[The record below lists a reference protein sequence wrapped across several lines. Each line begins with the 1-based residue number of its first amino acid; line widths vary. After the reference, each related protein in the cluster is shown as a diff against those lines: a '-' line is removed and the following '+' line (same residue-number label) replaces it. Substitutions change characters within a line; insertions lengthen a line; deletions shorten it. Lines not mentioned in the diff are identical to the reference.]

1 MPDVLNLVDHG
12 LLNHT
17 PPRRLPFFFLPN
29 LIGEYLL
36 ERPPRFYL
44 DPILISGIIAS
55 VMMIFL
61 HAPAIFWL
69 ILGTILALRVVA
81 VCWQIYRDVREDYL
95 LMRYGIVT
103 SAHVMGVR
111 TCRDAGGALSGAY
124 VDCVIPISQRRTS
137 VGSVWMPDAS
147 EAMRIGQVGRLSVL
161 CLTRS
166 PGAWRLREGDGPHLR
181 YEPAGG
187 E

>member
-1 MPDVLNLVDHG
+1 VPDVLDLVDHG
-12 LLNHT
+12 LLDDN
-17 PPRRLPFFFLPN
+17 PPRRLPLFFLPN

-36 ERPPRFYL
+36 ERPLRFYL
-44 DPILISGIIAS
+44 DPIMITGVIGALIMLS
-55 VMMIFL
+55 VDAVPIL
-61 HAPAIFWL
+61 WL
-69 ILGTILALRVVA
+69 ALGTILALRAVA

-95 LMRYGIVT
+95 LMRFGVVT

-111 TCRDAGGALSGAY
+111 TCRDASGAMSGAY
-124 VDCVIPISQRRTS
+124 VDCVIPISRRRTS
-137 VGSVWMPDAS
+137 VGSVWMPDAG
-147 EAMRIGQVGRLSVL
+147 EAMRIGQLGRLSVI

-181 YEPAGG
+181 YEPTRS